1 MRIALIATCLGDAL
15 FPEVALS
22 EEGGVSRADY
32 PAVRRWAD
40 RVKRLDRFVAMSG
53 VFPAGKGLPDPDR
66 RPLQAAGAGG
76 AAVRTEWRR

>member
-32 PAVRRWAD
+32 PAVRRWTD
-40 RVKRLDRFVAMSG
+40 RVKCVDRFVTMPG
-53 VFPAGKGLPDPDR
+53 IFPG
-66 RPLQAAGAGG
+66 
-76 AAVRTEWRR
+76 